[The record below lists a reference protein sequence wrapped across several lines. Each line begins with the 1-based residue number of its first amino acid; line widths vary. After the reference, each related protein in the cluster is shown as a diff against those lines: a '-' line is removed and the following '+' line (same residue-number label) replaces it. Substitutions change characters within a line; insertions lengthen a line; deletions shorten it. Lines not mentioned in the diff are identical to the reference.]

1 MTEASKKT
9 QKNMLKKIK
18 INLMNINREEQKINI
33 IMMTN
38 IYIKRKKTI

>member
-18 INLMNINREEQKINI
+18 INLMNINREKQKRNI

-38 IYIKRKKTI
+38 IYIKRKKPI